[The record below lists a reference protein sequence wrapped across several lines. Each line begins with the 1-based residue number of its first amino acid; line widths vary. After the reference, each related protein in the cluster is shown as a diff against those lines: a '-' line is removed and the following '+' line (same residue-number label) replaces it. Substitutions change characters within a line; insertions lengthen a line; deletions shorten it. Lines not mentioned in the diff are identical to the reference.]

1 MTKQCFMDNMNHL
14 ITVYDYDMPKPMA
27 KAYWEEINKF
37 PNMDNDM
44 FDKVCERII
53 RNEPMFPSISHFYK
67 YYKQIIEDLF

>member
-1 MTKQCFMDNMNHL
+1 
-14 ITVYDYDMPKPMA
+14 MPKPMA